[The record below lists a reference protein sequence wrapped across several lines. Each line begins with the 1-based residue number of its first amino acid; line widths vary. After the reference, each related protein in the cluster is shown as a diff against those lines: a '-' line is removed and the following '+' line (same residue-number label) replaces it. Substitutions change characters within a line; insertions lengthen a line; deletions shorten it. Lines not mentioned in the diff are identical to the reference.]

1 MATPLAPDRGPVRQ
15 EPIAIIGMACIFP
28 QAPDLKAYWRNI
40 LASVDAVG
48 DPQPEWE
55 APRYLD
61 SGRITTA
68 RGGYLRDLY
77 RFDPRRFGIMPN
89 SLDGGEPDQFLAL
102 RVAHDALVDGGYGD
116 RDHDHTDTGIVLGH
130 STYLHRGQGN
140 LIQHQVVLDQTIEL
154 LRSILPEV
162 DGEKLGRVRAHLEE
176 RLPQF
181 NADVAPGLVPNVMTG
196 RIANRLDLK
205 GPNYLIDA
213 ACSSSLLAVG
223 AAMDELRCGRSRM
236 MLAGGVNG
244 SLPAEVAVIF
254 TQLGALSRRG
264 KVRPFEAGSDGTLL
278 GEGLGVVLLKT
289 LSDAQ
294 ADGDRIYAVVHGV
307 GQASDGRGLGL
318 LAPSMIGESLAIRR
332 AYDATGID
340 PKSIELVEAHG
351 TGIALGD
358 RTEIAALKSVLGER
372 VGAQG
377 SVAIGS
383 VKSMISH
390 CIPAAGIAG
399 LIKTALALHHRIL
412 PPTLCEE
419 VNPELGLGET
429 PLYVNV
435 EPRPWIRHPGRPRRA
450 GINSFGFGGINTH
463 AILEEAPAAA
473 LAPAR
478 LSAWP
483 HELCVFSASSDAEL
497 RERVARIATFVEH
510 RKDLAFS
517 DLAATLAHVDRKE
530 THRLAFVARDA
541 QDLLA
546 KIRQA
551 SKRLEQ
557 HGGSRWATRN
567 GLCYAREPLAG
578 KVAFM
583 FPGEGS
589 QYIGMFRDLALHF
602 PAIRRWLE
610 TWRGLYDDPP
620 GDTRIDILFPPAS
633 ELTEQRQQEL
643 AERIH
648 DMDVGSEAAFVGAL
662 AMNALLHDLGV
673 RPDVMVGHSTGESCA
688 LAAAGAM
695 PGHDL
700 ERMADWMRSMNRA
713 YRALLE
719 EGRIPTGA
727 LMTVG
732 ALPLATIK
740 EHIGRLDGG
749 VLIAMDNCP
758 NEQVLFGDEQSIATL
773 HAELGAAGGICNRLP
788 FDRGYHTP
796 HFLAVQEAF
805 FARYGEIDLR
815 APRIPV
821 YSCSTT
827 GLFPSD
833 DEGTKCL
840 ATGQWTTTVRFR
852 ETVERMHNEGVRIF
866 IEVGPSGSLSAFAND
881 ILAGR
886 EFLSL
891 ATDKRQKGGAE
902 QLLSV
907 LANLYVNAKQ
917 FDPVRLF
924 EGRSWSAIDL
934 DGGRSAAP
942 QGVHL
947 DNTMPIVH
955 IGPLDTSTLKDL
967 LNLSATA
974 PRSSPAPE
982 PAPAAEESDPV
993 QAPAAD
999 LHEQVKSRLDRGQ
1012 AALAGWESTLPA
1024 SPAPAAW
1031 DDELAPLLCAVIE
1044 LDERHVVAECQ
1055 LLLDEDRFLRDHVLS
1070 GRVSDADPELLG
1082 LSCVPLT
1089 VSLEIMAEACALL
1102 AGSAAVRTIENVK
1115 AFDWI
1120 ALDDGEASL
1129 QVRAEL
1135 VDAGRQAYAAR
1146 IHDGAA
1152 LVMEAEFTFRSA
1164 WRAPA
1169 AVPLAERRPYTWA
1182 SHELY
1187 TRGMFHGP
1195 IFQSVAQIDGW
1206 SDEGID
1212 GRLSD
1217 VRLDGFLEEGSEPRL
1232 VLNPVLLD
1240 ALTQLSAYW
1249 IGEQVGPAF
1258 NSFPSTIERIEL
1270 YRDCPQGPG
1279 MTARCR
1285 QRGMDPND
1293 ASRHDARVW
1302 QFEVVDGAGTPI
1314 VRVTNLVNVYF
1325 PVPEAYYRVRHDP
1338 LHGELGRPYEG
1349 LNGGSVLLWEL
1360 THLPEDF
1367 CLRSSGIFL
1376 RILAHAV
1383 LSEEERAEWRA
1394 LDGSARQRRQ
1404 WLLSRVCLKEAVR
1417 RWLFRQT
1424 GQAIYPADI
1433 VVSHDELGAPRVDG
1447 WWADSLT
1454 APPAVSL
1461 SHNRRVTVA
1470 AVTWPNQAIG
1480 VDVEVLGD
1488 VRHTDLVEGAL
1499 ATAEREALHLF
1510 PENEWPERAVRLW
1523 CAKESAAKAYGTGLL
1538 GRPDQFHVSFG
1549 HEDWRNA
1556 LVRFGG
1562 LEVEVCVARDRDM
1575 VVALAAGSP
1584 VKEAT

>member
-1 MATPLAPDRGPVRQ
+1 MKQ
-15 EPIAIIGMACIFP
+15 EPIAIIGMACVFP
-28 QAPDLKAYWRNI
+28 QAPNLRTFWRNI

-55 APRYLD
+55 AERYLG

-77 RFDPRRFGIMPN
+77 RFEPGRFGIMPN

-102 RVAHDALVDGGYGD
+102 RVAHDALLDGGYGAPG
-116 RDHDHTDTGIVLGH
+116 HDHTDTGIVLGH

-140 LIQHQVVLDQTIEL
+140 LIQHQVVLDQTVEL
-154 LRSILPEV
+154 LRSLLPEA
-162 DGEKLGRVRAHLEE
+162 EEAKLAEVRARLE
-176 RLPQF
+176 RGLPQF

-289 LSDAQ
+289 LSGAR

-318 LAPSMIGESLAIRR
+318 LAPSQVGEALAIRR

-340 PKSIELVEAHG
+340 PASIELVEAHG

-358 RTEIAALKSVLGER
+358 RTEVAALKSVLGR
-372 VGAQG
+372 RTGSQG
-377 SVAIGS
+377 SVALGS

-412 PPTLCEE
+412 PPTLCGEI
-419 VNPELGLGET
+419 NPELGLGET
-429 PLYVNV
+429 PLYVNT
-435 EPRPWIRHPGRPRRA
+435 EPRPWIRHPGRPCRA

-463 AILEEAPAAA
+463 AILEQAPDSARE
-473 LAPAR
+473 PAR

-483 HELCVFSASSDAEL
+483 HELFVFSAPNDAEL
-497 RERVARIATFVEH
+497 GQQLSRAAAFAERHPEVA
-510 RKDLAFS
+510 LS
-517 DLAATLAHVDRKE
+517 DLAATLAHADRKE
-530 THRLAFVARDA
+530 AHRLALVARDA
-541 QDLLA
+541 QDLAA
-546 KIRQA
+546 KVRQA
-551 SKRLEQ
+551 AKRLE
-557 HGGSRWATRN
+557 GRGDARWSTRN
-567 GLCYAREPLAG
+567 GLSYAREPLAG
-578 KVAFM
+578 QVAFL

-602 PAIRRWLE
+602 PAIRGWLE
-610 TWRGLYDDPP
+610 TWRGLYDDAP

-633 ELTEQRQQEL
+633 ELTEERQAAL

-662 AMNALLHDLGV
+662 GMNALLADLGV

-695 PGHDL
+695 PGDDL

-713 YRALLE
+713 YRGLLE
-719 EGRIPTGA
+719 EQRIPTGA

-732 ALPLATIK
+732 ALPLESIK
-740 EHIGRLDGG
+740 AQIARFGG
-749 VLIAMDNCP
+749 AVLIAMDNCP
-758 NEQVLFGDEQSIATL
+758 NEQVLFGDEASIAEL
-773 HAELGAAGGICNRLP
+773 HQALAAAGGICSRLP

-796 HFLAVQEAF
+796 HFEPVQEAF

-815 APRIPV
+815 APRVPV
-821 YSCSTT
+821 YSCATT

-833 DEGTKCL
+833 DEGTKVL
-840 ATGQWTTTVRFR
+840 ATSQWTKTVRFR
-852 ETVERMHNEGVRIF
+852 ETVQRMHDEGVRIF
-866 IEVGPSGSLSAFAND
+866 IEVGPSGSLTAFASD

-886 EFLSL
+886 EFLAL
-891 ATDKRQKGGAE
+891 ASDKRQRAGTE

-907 LANLYVNAKQ
+907 LANLYVNAKE

-924 EGRSWSAIDL
+924 EERAWEKVDL
-934 DGGRSAAP
+934 DAAAP
-942 QGVHL
+942 QRPRGVHL

-955 IGPLDTSTLKDL
+955 LDPAEGTRLKEL
-967 LNLSATA
+967 LRPPQPAA
-974 PRSSPAPE
+974 RPAPPPPPPPPSARK
-982 PAPAAEESDPV
+982 PAPAPPGEEQPGV
-993 QAPAAD
+993 PGILGD
-999 LHEQVKSRLDRGQ
+999 LQQLRGLLDRHE
-1012 AALAGWESTLPA
+1012 AALAGFEA
-1024 SPAPAAW
+1024 DAHAAP
-1031 DDELAPLLCAVIE
+1031 DLDELAPLLCAVLE
-1044 LDERHVVAECQ
+1044 QDERRIVAECR
-1055 LLLDEDRFLRDHVLS
+1055 LSLAEDRFLRDHVLS
-1070 GRVSDADPELLG
+1070 GPVSAADPELLG

-1089 VSLEIMAEACALL
+1089 VSLELMAEACALL

-1115 AFDWI
+1115 ASDWI
-1120 ALDDGEASL
+1120 ALDDGEVTL

-1135 VDAGRQAYAAR
+1135 LDAQRQAYAAR
-1146 IHDGAA
+1146 IQDGAKVV
-1152 LVMEAEFTFRSA
+1152 LEAEFTFRA
-1164 WRAPA
+1164 DWRAQGVA
-1169 AVPLAERRPYTWA
+1169 PLQELRPYTWA
-1182 SHELY
+1182 DHELY
-1187 TRGMFHGP
+1187 ARGMFHGP
-1195 IFQSVAQIDGW
+1195 IFQSVARIDGW

-1217 VRLDGFLEEGSEPRL
+1217 VRLDGFLEEGCEPSL

-1249 IGEQVGPAF
+1249 IGQQVGPAF

-1279 MTARCR
+1279 LLARGR
-1285 QRGMDPND
+1285 QRALDPRD
-1293 ASRHDARVW
+1293 ASHHGAKSW
-1302 QFEVVDGAGTPI
+1302 QFEVVDAAGAPV
-1314 VRVTNLVNVYF
+1314 VRVANLVNVYF
-1325 PVPEAYYRVRHDP
+1325 PVPEAYYRVRHEP
-1338 LHGELGRPYEG
+1338 LRGELGRPYEG
-1349 LNGGSVLLWEL
+1349 LDGGPVLLWEL

-1376 RILAHAV
+1376 RILAHCV
-1383 LSEEERAEWRA
+1383 LSEEERAEWRG
-1394 LDGSARQRRQ
+1394 LSGSARQRRQ

-1417 RWLFRQT
+1417 SWLLRQT
-1424 GQAIYPADI
+1424 GHAIHPADI
-1433 VVSHDELGAPRVDG
+1433 LVGHDERGAPLVDG
-1447 WWADSLT
+1447 WWADHLT
-1454 APPAVSL
+1454 PPPAVSL
-1461 SHNRRVTVA
+1461 SHNRRLTVA
-1470 AVTWPNQAIG
+1470 AVTWPNQPVG

-1488 VRHTDLVEGAL
+1488 VQHTDLVEGAL
-1499 ATAEREALHLF
+1499 DSAERAALHLF
-1510 PENEWPERAVRLW
+1510 PENERPERAVRMW
-1523 CAKESAAKAYGTGLL
+1523 CAKESAAKAWGTGLL

-1556 LVRFGG
+1556 LVRFGDVA
-1562 LEVEVCVARDRDM
+1562 VEVSLARDRDL